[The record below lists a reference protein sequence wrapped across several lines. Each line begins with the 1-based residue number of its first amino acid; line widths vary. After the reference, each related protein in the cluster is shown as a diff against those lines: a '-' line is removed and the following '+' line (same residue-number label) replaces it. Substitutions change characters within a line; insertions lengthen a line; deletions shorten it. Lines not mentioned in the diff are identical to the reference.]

1 MRYIIK
7 ELLRHPWGT
16 VFNIGGYAVASL
28 FILFILSISESN
40 KEDSYGILNSTGT
53 HFILYVP
60 TDVNCCSSGLVD
72 GTIFAEG
79 VRTMMLENDLVR
91 SVKNIEG
98 VRDAA
103 PCLLYKMHDDN
114 FQTDISISGI
124 DTSSVATSS
133 NICARTNVVEGKY
146 ISGNP
151 EELVV
156 EQSFA
161 TAHNISV
168 GDTLEVFGGKMR
180 IAGIINSGIRP
191 VKADFYAP
199 IETVRI
205 LLEDKLQC
213 IAPGFDMNI
222 ILVEV
227 ADARFQEDVIE
238 RARNM
243 MYKFSVSTYN
253 CYQPANKVMTI
264 IERSSFGLTV
274 LIFIFLIVFSAKT
287 QLSVLMERLREV
299 GILKSLGWSDR
310 TLSSSILFSSLL
322 QSVAGVTIGVVA
334 GALIMLVFSNGQEI
348 DVGMKFKMNPGNL
361 AVIYLLSMS
370 GAIIAG
376 ILPII
381 RVFRTKAGEMINKF
395 L

>member
-1 MRYIIK
+1 MRYILK
-7 ELLRHPWGT
+7 ELRRHPWGT
-16 VFNIGGYAVASL
+16 VFNISGYAVASL
-28 FILFILSISESN
+28 FILFILSISEAG
-40 KEDSYGILNSTGT
+40 KEDSYGVLKSTGT

-60 TDVNCCSSGLVD
+60 TDVNCCSSGIVD

-91 SVKNIEG
+91 LVKNIEG

-103 PCLLYKMHDDN
+103 PCLLYKMFDNN
-114 FQTDISISGI
+114 FQTDISISGV
-124 DTSSVATSS
+124 DTSSVAT
-133 NICARTNVVEGKY
+133 NTNVCARTAIIDGKY
-146 ISGNP
+146 ITGKP
-151 EELVV
+151 DELVI

-168 GDTLEVFGGKMR
+168 GDTLDVFGGRMK

-191 VKADFYAP
+191 VKADFYAT
-199 IETVRI
+199 IETVRT

-227 ADARFQEDVIE
+227 ADSRFQEDVIE

-253 CYQPANKVMTI
+253 CYQPANKAMSI

-274 LIFIFLIVFSAKT
+274 LIFIFLIIFSAKT

-310 TLSSSILFSSLL
+310 SLSRNILAGSLMQSI
-322 QSVAGVTIGVVA
+322 AGVTIGIAA
-334 GALIMLVFSNGQEI
+334 GVIIMLVGGNVQDVDGRLKFS
-348 DVGMKFKMNPGNL
+348 VSPGNL
-361 AVIYLLSMS
+361 AVIYLLSMA
-370 GAIIAG
+370 GAVIAG
-376 ILPII
+376 ILPILRI
-381 RVFRTKAGEMINKF
+381 YRTKAGEMINKF